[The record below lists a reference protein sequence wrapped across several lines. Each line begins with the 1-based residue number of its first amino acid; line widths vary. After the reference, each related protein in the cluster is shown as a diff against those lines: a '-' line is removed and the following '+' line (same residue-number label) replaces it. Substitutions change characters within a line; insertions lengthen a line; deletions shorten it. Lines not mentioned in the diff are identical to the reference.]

1 MWVQQPATDSWE
13 WACHSH
19 RLATSSASQSQCAE
33 RVQYALQLVH
43 VAVLVCCHK
52 AVPAEPVEQPEDSC
66 S

>member
-1 MWVQQPATDSWE
+1 MGITPTDLL
-13 WACHSH
+13 AHLQASH
-19 RLATSSASQSQCAE
+19 NV